1 MLAERSLAQAA
12 HAWGAQGIPF
22 NDQPKTELFRT
33 ASLERATA
41 LLDQSAA
48 LRSLMLLSGENGVGK
63 SAVAGRWLR
72 ALEPKAYF
80 PVCITQASL
89 TGIGLLALFLQ
100 KLGKAPRHQH
110 SANLKLLEEAFGELG
125 RIIPVL
131 LLDEAQNYSMGT
143 LEEVRMLLGL
153 NLPEQPAFA
162 LILVG
167 DCYLL
172 STLRLRS
179 HRALYSRIAAHA
191 RLEHLSRTEVEPYLE
206 HQLRQVGIE
215 RPCFEPAAVDLLASA
230 SEGVP
235 RTLNLV
241 ARAAW
246 IQAAKDK
253 SLQISAPHIQSAL
266 ERVPGVLELRQN
278 SPQP

>member
-1 MLAERSLAQAA
+1 MIAERTLAQAA
-12 HAWGAQGIPF
+12 HAWGAQGVPF
-22 NDQPKTELFRT
+22 NDEPKTELFRT
-33 ASLERATA
+33 ASMERATA
-41 LLDQSAA
+41 LLNQSAA

-63 SAVAGRWLR
+63 SAMAGRWLR
-72 ALEPKAYF
+72 SLEPKAYF

-100 KLGKAPRHQH
+100 KLGKAPKHQR
-110 SANLKLLEEAFGELG
+110 STNLKLLEEAFAELG

-131 LLDEAQNYSMGT
+131 LLDEAQNYAMNA

-153 NLPEQPAFA
+153 NLPEQPTFA

-167 DCYLL
+167 DPYLA
-172 STLRLRS
+172 LRLRS

-191 RLEHLSRTEVEPYLE
+191 RVEGLSRAEVEPYLE

-215 RPCFEPAAVDLLASA
+215 RPCFEPAAVELLASA
-230 SEGVP
+230 SEGIP
-235 RTLNLV
+235 RIINLV

-253 SLQISAPHIQSAL
+253 SLQISATHLQSAL
-266 ERVPGVLELRQN
+266 ELVPGVMEIRQN
-278 SPQP
+278 SSHP